1 MTLRFALS
9 IFLFLLLASC
19 KSTDRLPTAGEK
31 LKPRSAKFLVR
42 QLAEHQVAADWFSG
56 RLRIDYRDPFER
68 TKFNVNL
75 RMRRDSV
82 VWMNIKKVSVEAARV
97 QITPDSIYIINRLDN
112 QYLVKPTTWLREQFG
127 ANFTFEGLQQVI
139 LGNPVFFTTDLEAD
153 IDDRRYV
160 LEGRTDHYFT
170 KYYLDGLTYRLRELF
185 LRDERERGTATIEQS
200 DYQPQ
205 NDGQLFPIG
214 RRVTMDGPDG
224 EISMDMEWSKV
235 EIDEPKKI
243 IFSIPPRYERVDRF
257 VRE

>member
-1 MTLRFALS
+1 MSFRLS
-9 IFLFLLLASC
+9 LSLLLLLLLASC
-19 KSTDRLPTAGEK
+19 KTPDRATVSGEK
-31 LKPRSAKFLVR
+31 LKPRSAKFLVK
-42 QLAEHQVAADWFSG
+42 QLAENQVAADWFSG

-112 QYLVKPTTWLREQFG
+112 QYLVKPTSWLREQFG

-139 LGNPVFFTTDLEAD
+139 LGNPVFLTTDLDAA
-153 IDDRRYV
+153 IDDGRYV
-160 LEGRTDHYFT
+160 LEGRTDNYFT
-170 KYYLDGLTYRLRELF
+170 RYFLDGLSYRLREVF
-185 LRDERERGTATIEQS
+185 LRDERERGTASIEQS
-200 DYQPQ
+200 DYQIQ

-214 RRVTMDGPDG
+214 RRVVMDGPDG

-243 IFSIPPRYERVDRF
+243 LFSIPPRYERVEQFIRK
-257 VRE
+257 